1 MSCPVSWVWFQ
12 IQGFSHKNCQNLY
25 VTNFVSQ
32 TSEKDVQGLSKPSS
46 QILIFFPFAPFFY
59 LCHWFNNRLLA
70 LWPMSRTFPTKF
82 FLRCDVWRLVALGYR
97 RTRRVELY
105 VNPPFDDWVS
115 FSRDQCK
122 SRSFGLASGNK
133 SKDVRQTI
141 TDYSAKGEIMS
152 RISFFIPFF
161 LSFFLS

>member
-1 MSCPVSWVWFQ
+1 MAPVSASLHVVIGNCLGLFFCLL
-12 IQGFSHKNCQNLY
+12 FS
-25 VTNFVSQ
+25 FI
-32 TSEKDVQGLSKPSS
+32 LSFPDSVCS
-46 QILIFFPFAPFFY
+46 FFFYFRYFHQFFFFFPFAPFFY